1 MPEHGTLFGARQ
13 TRGSVV
19 SAAPVFMATSVAG
32 QAATTLLGVI
42 EAVAGFVAIL
52 AIIFFVAGRATGRLQ
67 KPLAI
72 VICLGP
78 ALFLVTLGLIIPA
91 ITTINNSLTNQQF
104 LGQQKIK
111 HIGLKNYVYAF
122 TDPYTQQTILRTVL
136 WLLVVPTVAVSVGL
150 LVALLVDRMK
160 HPAIPKTMVFLP
172 TAISFV
178 GAAVIWSYVYNYVTP
193 SQPQT
198 GLLSEVVMKLG
209 WSNPPNWLI
218 TPPLNTFLEM
228 IIMIWIQ
235 AGFAM
240 VVLGAALKAIPDEV
254 IESARMDGA
263 SGVRLF
269 RTIQIPMIRSTLVV
283 VLTTVMITT
292 LKVFDIV
299 FTINNGNFKTD
310 VLARQMYADMFV
322 TSQVGRGSALAVILF
337 LAVLPLVFYNIRQLR
352 REREIR

>member
-1 MPEHGTLFGARQ
+1 
-13 TRGSVV
+13 V
-19 SAAPVFMATSVAG
+19 
-32 QAATTLLGVI
+32 
-42 EAVAGFVAIL
+42 
-52 AIIFFVAGRATGRLQ
+52 
-67 KPLAI
+67 

-91 ITTINNSLTNQQF
+91 ITTINNSLKNQQF
-104 LGQQKIK
+104 LGQLETKY
-111 HIGLKNYVYAF
+111 IGFKNYSYAF

-136 WLLVVPTVAVSVGL
+136 WLLIVPAAAVAVGL

-160 HPAIPKTMVFLP
+160 YASIPKTMIFLP

-178 GAAVIWSYVYNYVTP
+178 GASVIWSYVYNYVTP

-198 GLLSEVVMKLG
+198 GLLSQVAMKLG

-218 TPPLNTFLEM
+218 TAPLNTFLEM
-228 IIMIWIQ
+228 VIMIWIQ

-254 IESARMDGA
+254 IESARLDGA
-263 SGVRLF
+263 EGVTLF
-269 RTIQIPMIRSTLVV
+269 RTVQIPMIRNTLVV

-299 FTINNGNFKTD
+299 FTINNGNFDTD

-322 TSQVGRGSALAVILF
+322 TSQVSRGSALAVILF
-337 LAVLPLVFYNIRQLR
+337 VAVIPLVFYNVRQLR
-352 REREIR
+352 RERETR